1 MCIGIPMQVADLEPG
16 HAICVGRGERRRV
29 NTALVGDL
37 QLGDW
42 LLVFLDSAQ
51 ERISA
56 TRADEVNATLDLLA
70 AVQTGEGGGA
80 AAGFPLPSQLS
91 AADLLVLTGT
101 DNTME
106 TPT

>member
-37 QLGDW
+37 QLGEW

-56 TRADEVNATLDLLA
+56 TRAAEVNATLDLLA
-70 AVQTGEGGGA
+70 AVQTGEGGNA

-106 TPT
+106 TLT